1 MPLVRTPPDP
11 PAGTVHMITA
21 WAFTCP
27 SQEQRIL
34 GLLRSLSRI
43 VIIMFHEFKESNI
56 FLRASSLTF
65 AVLLS
70 MVPLLAMSTALLKGL
85 GHDNQMRLAA
95 YRFIDQLDPE
105 GTISGP
111 PLPNQETLTDEVE
124 HYPSLNTHLHEAVD
138 TIFEYVENTNFAAL
152 GAFGIV
158 GLLIVVVM
166 VLSSVE
172 NAMNAIWHTRRGRPM
187 FRKIMDYVA
196 LLVLLPISVNVAL
209 AGDTL
214 LGSQKIMHA
223 LTAVIPSAWT
233 IQVLL
238 KWLPV
243 FFITLSLMLVYLFFP
258 NVRVGTQAAFCGAL
272 FGAVFWFLVQN
283 IYVFLQVG
291 VAQYNAIY
299 GSFAMIPLFLVWIQL
314 GWIFILLGAILAYAI
329 QNHHHYRLPGKN
341 SSPRQRLQ
349 QAFDILLTIYN
360 NFSAG
365 QATSEE
371 ELWAA
376 CPVRNEAQ
384 LSHTLDLLLQ
394 GGLVYET
401 ECNDLPAF
409 IPSRPPEQLN
419 ATEVVRLIFGA
430 GSENRSTGAHLA
442 DQVLEAA
449 EQALVSAAF
458 PLSFGRIQKEV
469 ERG

>member
-1 MPLVRTPPDP
+1 MV
-11 PAGTVHMITA
+11 
-21 WAFTCP
+21 
-27 SQEQRIL
+27 
-34 GLLRSLSRI
+34 
-43 VIIMFHEFKESNI
+43 HEFRESNI

-70 MVPLLAMSTALLKGL
+70 MIPLLAMSTALLKGL

-105 GTISGP
+105 GSIPGP
-111 PLPNQETLTDEVE
+111 PLPQQALLPEQKESE
-124 HYPSLNTHLHEAVD
+124 EIERYPSLNSHLHEAVD
-138 TIFEYVENTNFAAL
+138 TIFNYVEKTNFAAL

-158 GLLIVVVM
+158 GLVIVVVM

-196 LLVLLPISVNVAL
+196 LLVLLPISINVAV
-209 AGDTL
+209 AGDAL

-223 LTAVIPSAWT
+223 LTAVIPSEWT

-238 KWLPV
+238 KWLPF

-258 NVRVGTQAAFCGAL
+258 NVRVGTRAAFCGAL

-283 IYVFLQVG
+283 VYVFLQVG

-314 GWIFILLGAILAYAI
+314 GWIFILLGAVLAYAI
-329 QNHHHYRLPGKN
+329 QNHHHYRLPGKI

-349 QAFDILLTIYN
+349 QAFDILLTVYN
-360 NFSAG
+360 NFALG
-365 QATSEE
+365 QTTSEE

-384 LSHTLDLLLQ
+384 LNHTLDLLLK
-394 GGLVYET
+394 GRLICET
-401 ECNDLPAF
+401 EYKELPAF
-409 IPSRPPEQLN
+409 LPARPPEHLQ
-419 ATEVVRLIFGA
+419 AAEVVRLIFGP
-430 GSENRSTGAHLA
+430 GSENNSVGADFA
-442 DQVLEAA
+442 DQVLQAA
-449 EQALVSAAF
+449 EQALVAAAF
-458 PLSFGRIQKEV
+458 PLSTCPIGVNCE
-469 ERG
+469 